1 MIIYF
6 FATKYSSMSFIIY
19 KVSYYKLY
27 LLCVFLSD
35 DFVCNY
41 DAKYRDKKNNENIR
55 DIV

>member
-1 MIIYF
+1 
-6 FATKYSSMSFIIY
+6 MSFIIY